1 MDTTR
6 SKISIVIFVF
16 SLCTV
21 QYFAPNTPRSGVG
34 IWEKVS
40 DRGGDFGQK
49 ILAGGR
55 GRGNFYAKK
64 LPNINSYDIDQ
75 EADLKHFKVQKYTFF
90 GSRNSI
96 WGPKRGSKC
105 QIGQISQIQA
115 KLG

>member
-1 MDTTR
+1 MYR
-6 SKISIVIFVF
+6 SI
-16 SLCTV
+16 LCPKYPPV
-21 QYFAPNTPRSGVG
+21 RGGDLGKGLGP
-34 IWEKVS
+34 
-40 DRGGDFGQK
+40 GGDFGQK

-105 QIGQISQIQA
+105 QIGQISHIQA